1 MKKYIVWL
9 KTEYKRAAL
18 VLPGLFVKAIIPLVI
33 IGMILSYAQK
43 NDAFSAKEKGTV
55 GVVAPE
61 GAAAELALNFVESM
75 GAVEQ
80 NFNLVRIKE
89 EDIVPLL
96 EEKEIVAAVCVPDQ
110 VMENILYGEMVELS
124 MYVPET
130 TDVNNLVFTEIMKTG
145 VGALTMAQGE
155 IYATRAIIDK
165 YGQDPGG
172 LGTMYNEINK
182 KNLNIYLNR
191 AGYFKV
197 RQLSVTENTGYTN
210 YYTAA
215 FFVLYCLFS
224 GLFVTGYAK
233 RTETEMKML
242 KKRLGISYMAQY
254 LGRTLVLTTLLL
266 IPISCYFLMIKLPVF
281 HTGIEVLLSGKAIL
295 TLLFCAWFTAFYIL
309 FFYTIVENKRTVM
322 LPLVVSALVFGYLSG
337 CILPLS
343 TLPNIIKK
351 IAGFL
356 PFNAMRMLVQDIAA
370 GKQGTDLGALVIMLV
385 GMIAIFLAGLWIL
398 CSRQKN
404 FGGAKNH
411 VKAMDDEKGEKDA
424 ERRIKKSMLGSSLFG
439 ITWKR
444 TLRTKSIWICLL
456 LTLALSLTLT
466 GMERESKIS
475 VKAVAYVEDESLAKL
490 LEEYEGL
497 VQFELLPNE
506 AMVREKVLQNKAE
519 CGYILK
525 EDVAD
530 LILNEEGEWSI
541 PVYENAG
548 ATMTDV
554 VNEVVFER
562 LFFLLSSGWFEN
574 YLCEHENFK
583 PLMEELGEKKFAEEI
598 KSTLYDEMHFGQT
611 FGVKVFYVGEKIA
624 DEENSAG
631 VSFYPGRLL
640 ALLCVLVCA
649 FIGLLQVLADKAEH
663 RVYKRSKGLISLYTV
678 LHPTV
683 LGIITAI
690 LIFLC

>member
-33 IGMILSYAQK
+33 FGMILSYAQK
-43 NDAFSAKEKGTV
+43 NDAFSAKEKGTI

-75 GAVEQ
+75 GAVDR

-89 EDIVPLL
+89 EDIIPLL
-96 EEKEIVAAVCVPDQ
+96 EKKEIVAAVCVPDNI
-110 VMENILYGEMVELS
+110 MENVLYGEMVELS

-130 TDVNNLVFTEIMKTG
+130 TDVNSLVFTEIMRAG
-145 VGALTMAQGE
+145 VNALTMAQGE
-155 IYATRAIIDK
+155 IYATRAMIDK

-172 LGTMYNEINK
+172 LGAMYDEINK

-191 AGYFKV
+191 GGYFRV

-215 FFVLYCLFS
+215 FFVLYCLLS

-242 KKRLGISYMAQY
+242 KKRLGISYTAQY

-281 HTGIEVLLSGKAIL
+281 HTGIKVLLSGKAIL

-322 LPLVVSALVFGYLSG
+322 LPLVVSALIFGYLSG
-337 CILPLS
+337 CILPIS
-343 TLPNIIKK
+343 ILPNIIKK
-351 IAGFL
+351 IAGLL
-356 PFNAMRMLVQDIAA
+356 PFNAMRILVQDIAA
-370 GKQGTDLGALVIMLV
+370 GKQGTDSGTLVILLV
-385 GMIAIFLAGLWIL
+385 GMLVFFLAGLWIL

-411 VKAMDDEKGEKDA
+411 AKATADGKVEKDA
-424 ERRIKKSMLGSSLFG
+424 GGRMKNSTFGSSLFG

-456 LTLALSLTLT
+456 LTLALSLMLT
-466 GMERESKIS
+466 GMERESEIS
-475 VKAVAYVEDESLAKL
+475 IKAVAYVEDESLAKL
-490 LEEYEGL
+490 FEEYEGL

-506 AMVREKVLQNKAE
+506 TMVREKVLQNKAE

-525 EDVAD
+525 EDVID
-530 LILNEEGEWSI
+530 LILNEEGEWCI

-583 PLMEELGEKKFAEEI
+583 PLMEELGQKKFAEEI

-611 FGVKVFYVGEKIA
+611 FGVKAFYVGEKIA

-631 VSFYPGRLL
+631 VSFYPGRIL

-649 FIGLLQVLADKAEH
+649 FIGLLQVLADKTEH
-663 RVYKRSKGLISLYTV
+663 RVYKRSKGLISLYMV